1 MSLSNLKNQAAG
13 KRTPNIFALFLIILF
28 TAALLAHIVTPAIA
42 GSKPVLHHTILEL
55 ACIFIALSM
64 FLVVWLAYE
73 RNSPV
78 NHIIAL
84 GFLTA
89 AVFNIFHTYYYLGI
103 SFDPNE
109 SHLTVK
115 FWVIGRFTEALVL
128 LLSTLKM
135 YHLRVNKWVGLW
147 FSISFALSVSWFI
160 KYFPGLLPVLFAKQG
175 VTLAKTA
182 AEFIIITI
190 FLAGLFYLKKE
201 GPARD
206 MQTYRYVF
214 LALLISVPT
223 ELCYTFGLVKLP
235 FYNYLGHFLKIT
247 YFYCLFRGVFVSA
260 VTYPYEKLEEA
271 GKYTANILNELP
283 VGLITFDSHSKLSFA
298 NLKSQELLGYQL
310 DEIYGLTID
319 EFTELI
325 NLKEPSL
332 IRQISR
338 NPIIDKVRTI
348 RNKHGNYVKL
358 KIDVHILE
366 SGGLLYLFDEAKK
379 KQELANLQLQTQTI
393 LNSINNFVLIM
404 DTNRKIIACNKTFED
419 IVELEAK
426 DILGRNLKDFN
437 EMMNFSKKELPMKL
451 LKQETLD
458 ELQEASFVTPRGTRK
473 EIIVHT
479 GIIHN
484 VEGEVLGAIGVGS
497 DVTVLKQQE
506 QKLQQQEKLAVL
518 GQMAAGICHEIKNPL
533 TAIKGF
539 SQVIVS
545 HAQDEKTKHYA
556 SIIEGEAINVNK
568 VVSDFLAFARPHP
581 PILKE
586 VSLNEMVQSMKL
598 MLETHSFMEGVD
610 IILSLGSEEK
620 TVMTD
625 RDQMQQVVLNITKN
639 AIEALSECENPQLTI
654 STGLNDITGEM
665 YIIIADNGVGMS
677 EDDKIKAGTPFFT
690 TKDYGTGL
698 GLSICFQII
707 KEHGGRIEID
717 SKLGQG
723 TAFTISLPCAACA
736 AALQEETPHKFP
748 PPIFPGNRQ
757 PRTNLEIPFG
767 REALR

>member
-1 MSLSNLKNQAAG
+1 
-13 KRTPNIFALFLIILF
+13 
-28 TAALLAHIVTPAIA
+28 
-42 GSKPVLHHTILEL
+42 
-55 ACIFIALSM
+55 
-64 FLVVWLAYE
+64 
-73 RNSPV
+73 
-78 NHIIAL
+78 
-84 GFLTA
+84 
-89 AVFNIFHTYYYLGI
+89 
-103 SFDPNE
+103 
-109 SHLTVK
+109 
-115 FWVIGRFTEALVL
+115 
-128 LLSTLKM
+128 
-135 YHLRVNKWVGLW
+135 
-147 FSISFALSVSWFI
+147 
-160 KYFPGLLPVLFAKQG
+160 
-175 VTLAKTA
+175 
-182 AEFIIITI
+182 
-190 FLAGLFYLKKE
+190 
-201 GPARD
+201 
-206 MQTYRYVF
+206 
-214 LALLISVPT
+214 
-223 ELCYTFGLVKLP
+223 
-235 FYNYLGHFLKIT
+235 
-247 YFYCLFRGVFVSA
+247 
-260 VTYPYEKLEEA
+260 
-271 GKYTANILNELP
+271 
-283 VGLITFDSHSKLSFA
+283 
-298 NLKSQELLGYQL
+298 
-310 DEIYGLTID
+310 
-319 EFTELI
+319 LI
-325 NLKEPSL
+325 NLQEPSL

-338 NPIIDKVRTI
+338 NPIIEKVRTI
-348 RNKHGNYVKL
+348 RNKHGNNVKL
-358 KIDVHILE
+358 KIDVHLLE

-379 KQELANLQLQTQTI
+379 KQELANIQLQTQTI
-393 LNSINNFVLIM
+393 LNSINNFVIM
-404 DTNRKIIACNKTFED
+404 MDPNRKIIACNKTFED
-419 IVELEAK
+419 VVELKAK
-426 DILGRNLKDFN
+426 DILGRNMKDFN
-437 EMMNFSKKELPMKL
+437 EMMNFSKKELPAKL

-458 ELQEASFVTPRGTRK
+458 ELQEASFVTPSGTRK

-479 GIIHN
+479 GLIHN
-484 VEGEVLGAIGVGS
+484 VEGEVLGVIGVGS
-497 DVTVLKQQE
+497 DITVLKQQE

-518 GQMAAGICHEIKNPL
+518 GQMAAGIVHEIKNPL

-586 VSLNEMVQSMKL
+586 VSVNEMVQSMKL

-723 TAFTISLPCAACA
+723 TAFTISLPCAA
-736 AALQEETPHKFP
+736 ALQEETPHKFP
-748 PPIFPGNRQ
+748 GAYIS
-757 PRTNLEIPFG
+757 
-767 REALR
+767 RESSA